1 MGLRL
6 LKPLSRM
13 AQEEID
19 LPQLINGDKTEWDHF
34 VHATSPVIFSLVERT
49 LSSAGLDRADVY
61 DVVQDIFLHLC
72 KDEFRV
78 LKTYDPTRSKIST
91 WCGTIARNKAIDAL
105 RQRRM
110 RLVSIVDA
118 PEMSVDFADP
128 LREPLEILQE
138 LLTARQAL
146 IMRLLYEEDMD
157 VNEVASML
165 SIEAQ
170 TVRSARHKALI
181 KLRTFFNQ
189 EEN

>member
-1 MGLRL
+1 
-6 LKPLSRM
+6 M

-19 LPQLINGDKTEWDHF
+19 LAQLINGDKTEWDHF
-34 VHATSPVIFSLVERT
+34 VHAISPIIFSLVERT
-49 LSSAGLDRADVY
+49 LSSAELDRADVY

-78 LKTYDPTRSKIST
+78 LKTYDPTRAKIST
-91 WCGTIARNKAIDAL
+91 WCGAIARNKAIDAL
-105 RQRRM
+105 RQRCIP
-110 RLVSIVDA
+110 LVSIDDA
-118 PEMSVDFADP
+118 PEIPVDFSDP
-128 LREPLEILQE
+128 LSEPLEIPQE

-170 TVRSARHKALI
+170 TVRSTRHKALI

-189 EEN
+189 KTN